1 MDYRYLITYFNEP
14 IAIADTHIQ
23 ALTAIRDDIR
33 LHKTN
38 RQDYDYV
45 ALRYYHE
52 NKNENPED
60 TYYKTLMNQPY
71 SSELM
76 NQPYSSEL
84 MCSEE

>member
-14 IAIADTHIQ
+14 IAIADTQIQ

-33 LHKTN
+33 LHQTN

-52 NKNENPED
+52 NKNEDLQD
-60 TYYKTLMNQPY
+60 TYYKTLMNQ
-71 SSELM
+71 L
-76 NQPYSSEL
+76 YSSEL
-84 MCSEE
+84 MCSVE